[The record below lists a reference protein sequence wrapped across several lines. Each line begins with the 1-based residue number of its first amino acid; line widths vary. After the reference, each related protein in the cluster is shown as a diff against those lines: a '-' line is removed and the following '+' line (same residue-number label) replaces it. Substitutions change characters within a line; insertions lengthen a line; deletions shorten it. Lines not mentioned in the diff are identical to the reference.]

1 MIVKDYLWFV
11 FLTNIFK
18 NNFYILYNIMWNC
31 KIYHNIGEST
41 SMTLHNKD
49 YKCLKEISEDLG
61 LTYQQVADLSSRK
74 EKKKYQQFKYFP
86 EIKIVKLTN
95 QKISN

>member
-1 MIVKDYLWFV
+1 MIV

>member
-1 MIVKDYLWFV
+1 MF
-11 FLTNIFK
+11 
-18 NNFYILYNIMWNC
+18 NC
-31 KIYHNIGEST
+31 KIYHTIGDST

-49 YKCLKEISEDLG
+49 YKCLKEIAEDLG

-86 EIKIVKLTN
+86 EIKIT
-95 QKISN
+95 KIQNEIKSQQIVNNE

>member
-1 MIVKDYLWFV
+1 MY
-11 FLTNIFK
+11 
-18 NNFYILYNIMWNC
+18 NC

-41 SMTLHNKD
+41 SMTLHNQD
-49 YKCLKEISEDLG
+49 YNCLKDIGEDLG

-86 EIKIVKLTN
+86 NIEITKILNKN
-95 QKISN
+95 QSDNNNE